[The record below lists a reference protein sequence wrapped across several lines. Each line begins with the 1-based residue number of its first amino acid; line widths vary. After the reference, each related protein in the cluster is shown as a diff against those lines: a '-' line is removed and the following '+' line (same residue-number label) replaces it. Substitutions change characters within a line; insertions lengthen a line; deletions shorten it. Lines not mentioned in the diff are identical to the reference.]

1 VNEPYPL
8 RKFIAPEFVFGIG
21 ARRLISRY
29 IRNFSARKVLL
40 VTDPG
45 VVAAGW
51 APETAEALDAE
62 GIPCLIFSAV
72 SSNPRDTEVMEGV
85 RIFKDAQC
93 DMIVAV
99 GGGSPIDCAKGIG
112 IVSSNGGHILDYEG
126 VDRIP
131 LPCPPLVCIPTT
143 AGSSADV
150 SQFAIIT
157 ATEQNRKI
165 AIISKALV
173 SDGALIDPEMLT
185 TLSSELTAHTGMD
198 ALVHAIE
205 AYVSTASSPVTDLF
219 ALEAIRLIGAHLL
232 EATRAPLNRELR
244 GHTMLASLNAGL
256 AFSNASLGAVHAMA
270 HSMGGLLDLPH
281 GACNALLLSG
291 VIDYNFD
298 AVPGRYRDIAS
309 AFGVR
314 TEGLADAAVKE
325 GLIAAIS
332 SLNAELGIP
341 VRLGSIGVGKDS
353 IASLAAHALKDAC
366 MATNPR
372 IPTPEGIASIYDRLL

>member
-1 VNEPYPL
+1 MNETYPL
-8 RKFIAPEFVFGIG
+8 RKFIAPEFVFGTG

-51 APETAEALDAE
+51 ASETAEALAGDS
-62 GIPCLIFSAV
+62 IPCLIFSDV

-85 RIFKDAQC
+85 RTFRDSQC

-99 GGGSPIDCAKGIG
+99 GGGSPMDCAKGIG

-165 AIISKALV
+165 AIISKTLV

-185 TLSSELTAHTGMD
+185 TLSPELTAHTGMD

-232 EATRAPLNRELR
+232 EATRAPLDRELR

-281 GACNALLLSG
+281 GECNALLLSG

-314 TEGLADAAVKE
+314 TEGLSDAAVKE
-325 GLIAAIS
+325 RLIASIGA
-332 SLNAELGIP
+332 LNTELGIP
-341 VRLGSIGVGKDS
+341 GRLGSIGVRKDS

-372 IPTPEGIASIYDRLL
+372 IPTPEGIESIYDRLL